1 MMRRKRFSLGGVEN
15 IGDSINLTPMID
27 VLLVTLILFI
37 LIAPLIDLDHVQLA
51 PKGSQV
57 EELAELNP
65 NRPLKIFVHRDD
77 SIWLGKHL
85 LSLEALES
93 TLIEL
98 GKIHPNEIP
107 ELYCD
112 EKCSFG
118 TYQRIKNAIEEAG
131 FEQLDVILKRE

>member
-1 MMRRKRFSLGGVEN
+1 MRRKRFSLSIVEN

-51 PKGSQV
+51 PKGTQTDEFASV
-57 EELAELNP
+57 NP
-65 NRPLKIFVHRDD
+65 NRPLKIFVHKDD
-77 SIWLGKHL
+77 TIWLGKHL
-85 LSLEALES
+85 LSLEALEA
-93 TLIEL
+93 TLNEL
-98 GKIHPNEIP
+98 GKVHPNEIP

-112 EKCSFG
+112 EKASFG
-118 TYQRIKNAIEEAG
+118 TYQRIKNAVEEAG